1 MLVLTRRAGESI
13 VIGNDVTVTVL
24 EVRGDQIRL
33 GIDAPRDVP
42 IHREEIYVQVQQEN
56 RGAVAS
62 AARAADLLRGTRPR
76 PVAGED
82 QNAPSKRD
90 GTAGGA
96 TT

>member
-33 GIDAPRDVP
+33 GIDAPKDVP
-42 IHREEIYVQVQQEN
+42 IHREEVYVQVQQAN

-62 AARAADLLRGTRPR
+62 AARAADLLRGARPR
-76 PVAGED
+76 PSPLGG
-82 QNAPSKRD
+82 QNAPSKRE
-90 GTAGGA
+90 GPTEGA
-96 TT
+96 TP

>member
-33 GIDAPRDVP
+33 GIDAPRDVQ

-56 RGAVAS
+56 RGAVA
-62 AARAADLLRGTRPR
+62 
-76 PVAGED
+76 
-82 QNAPSKRD
+82 
-90 GTAGGA
+90 
-96 TT
+96 